1 MPNRYQPRV
10 QRAAI
15 ASLLCCG
22 LLLAACTRSAA
33 PSVVPPTGPTS
44 AVGATQGVVPTAG
57 DQDATMAAI
66 GTQVAGQLTQTAVAA
81 SAGGQNQTPAAPA
94 NTPAPGD
101 TPVPQATQP
110 SDQATVAPGD
120 TPVAAATQP
129 AQPATATAAPVGA
142 PCPNPYTVQSG
153 DWLYKIARNCNV
165 SVAALIA
172 ANPNINPNVL
182 TPGQQLNM
190 PSQGPTPASSAGD
203 PGGSGCSGAHVVAT
217 GESLYRLSFACGL
230 TVEQL
235 AAANGITYPYTIYIG
250 QVLTIP

>member
-1 MPNRYQPRV
+1 MLKRLQPRV

-15 ASLLCCG
+15 TSLLCCG
-22 LLLAACTRSAA
+22 LLLAACTRSAGT
-33 PSVVPPTGPTS
+33 SVVPTVGPTGDINS
-44 AVGATQGVVPTAG
+44 TQGIQAPS

-81 SAGGQNQTPAAPA
+81 GGGEEGTPK
-94 NTPAPGD
+94 APGD
-101 TPVPQATQP
+101 TPAPGETQAEPTQP
-110 SDQATVAPGD
+110 IDQSTAAPGD
-120 TPVAAATQP
+120 TPLAPAPTQP
-129 AQPATATAAPVGA
+129 VAEATPAPSGA
-142 PCPNPYTVQSG
+142 PCANPYTVQSG

-190 PSQGPTPASSAGD
+190 PGQGGPTPASAGD
-203 PGGSGCSGAHVVAT
+203 PGGAGCSGTHIVAT
-217 GESLYRLSFACGL
+217 GESLYRLSFVCGL

-235 AAANGITYPYTIYIG
+235 AAANGITYPYVIYVG
-250 QVLTIP
+250 QALTIP

>member
-1 MPNRYQPRV
+1 MPIRLQPRV

-22 LLLAACTRSAA
+22 LLLAACTRSAG
-33 PSVVPPTGPTS
+33 TD
-44 AVGATQGVVPTAG
+44 VVPTAG
-57 DQDATMAAI
+57 PTGSLSSTEGASQPPSDQDATMAAI

-81 SAGGQNQTPAAPA
+81 GGQSQTPA
-94 NTPAPGD
+94 APGD
-101 TPVPQATQP
+101 TPVPGETQSAPQATEQP
-110 SDQATVAPGD
+110 TTAPGA
-120 TPVAAATQP
+120 TPLAPAPTQPVAE
-129 AQPATATAAPVGA
+129 ATATNVPLGA

-153 DWLYKIARNCNV
+153 DWLYKIARNCGV

-182 TPGQQLNM
+182 SPGQQLNM
-190 PSQGPTPASSAGD
+190 PGQGGATPASAGD
-203 PGGSGCSGAHVVAT
+203 PGGSGCAGSHVVVT
-217 GESLYRLSFACGL
+217 GESLYRLAFACGL